1 MEVLIRGHA
10 MIDQDEF
17 ERRVGYWF
25 GLIMSA
31 LDENVHRLL
40 SEGRAFT
47 PDDLDNPSFSCAMR
61 RATDYQAKYLPD
73 EVLKYFLDPVLPNG
87 YFKDRSRLEF
97 LLQQALIQ
105 KAAQIQAEQCIERAR
120 HLY

>member
-1 MEVLIRGHA
+1 

-17 ERRVGYWF
+17 ERRVSCWF
-25 GLIMSA
+25 GLIMDA

-40 SEGRAFT
+40 SEGKAFT
-47 PDDLDNPSFSCAMR
+47 PDDLDNPSFASAMR

-73 EVLKYFLDPVLPNG
+73 EVLECFLDPALPNG
-87 YFKDRSRLEF
+87 YFKDRSRIEF

-105 KAAQIQAEQCIERAR
+105 KSAQIQAEQCIERVR
-120 HLY
+120 HIY